1 MQFSFFLLTI
11 EPNLAKHKQ
20 SSSITQPNPSNSAH
34 TERHSHSPTF
44 SRSITLTSTMP
55 LSMPTPR
62 RFLTLCLACA
72 SALPSSALPQTLA
85 RPGWVGSGIT
95 TDLWWKHAVIYQ
107 INPANFDPN
116 NGSALHGVTQHLDY
130 IHSLGTDAVLLTPIQ
145 PDATHAQTIDPA
157 LGTLDD
163 LDDLIHEASR
173 RNIRV
178 LLDLD
183 PAIPAADLP
192 NIARFW
198 LNRGIAGFHVSGA
211 NDVARAQ
218 ASTLRK
224 ATGSYLGQRIVIADV
239 DPTLSPDL
247 RQRTYRAPDLQSPQ
261 LLLDTRPG
269 TSTTLSAPIIR
280 PAIET
285 LQDIVQAGH
294 SLPLLATD
302 GPAYKRSMSRY
313 GDGQHDVAIA
323 KLLATVLF
331 TTRAESLLY
340 YGQELGA
347 CAPST
352 SDATTPLITWDAP
365 PALAKGKPATTPET
379 TTPNAA
385 LEDAD
390 PTSLLNWYRQLSSLR
405 HGNATLNSGSL
416 ITINRD
422 DQNILVLVR
431 KPQTVSAI
439 SPVMVIL
446 LNLTDH
452 PVPLSLKADT
462 MRLHLRG
469 SFLRTV
475 LRSDNNIGTMHLE
488 SMTLP
493 PYTAYIGELRY

>member
-1 MQFSFFLLTI
+1 
-11 EPNLAKHKQ
+11 
-20 SSSITQPNPSNSAH
+20 
-34 TERHSHSPTF
+34 
-44 SRSITLTSTMP
+44 
-55 LSMPTPR
+55 MPTPR
-62 RFLTLCLACA
+62 RLFTLCLACA
-72 SALPSSALPQTLA
+72 FVLSSSAAPQTLA

-95 TDLWWKHAVIYQ
+95 TDLWWKHAVVYQ
-107 INPANFDPN
+107 INPASFDPT

-145 PDATHAQTIDPA
+145 PDATHAQEIDPTI
-157 LGTLDD
+157 GTLDD

-173 RNIRV
+173 RNMRV

-192 NIARFW
+192 NVARFW
-198 LNRGIAGFHVSGA
+198 LNRGIAGFHVTGA
-211 NDVARAQ
+211 TDIARAQ
-218 ASTLRK
+218 AATLRR
-224 ATGSYLGQRIVIADV
+224 ATSSYLGQRIVIADV
-239 DPTLSPDL
+239 DPTLPPDL
-247 RQRTYRAPDLQSPQ
+247 RQRTYKAPDTQSPQ

-269 TSTTLSAPIIR
+269 TSTTLSAATIR

-285 LQDIVQAGH
+285 LQDILQAGH

-302 GPAYKRSMSRY
+302 GPTYKRSMSRY
-313 GDGQHDVAIA
+313 GDGKHDVAIA
-323 KLLATVLF
+323 KLLATLLF

-340 YGQELGA
+340 YGQELGVL
-347 CAPST
+347 APST
-352 SDATTPLITWDAP
+352 PDATSPLITWDAP
-365 PALAKGKPATTPET
+365 PASPKGKPAPAPET
-379 TTPNAA
+379 STPNAA

-390 PTSLLNWYRQLSSLR
+390 PASLLNWYRQLSSLR

-422 DQNILVLVR
+422 DQNVLVLVR
-431 KPQTVSAI
+431 KPQTVTAI

-446 LNLTDH
+446 VNLTDH
-452 PVPLSLKADT
+452 PVPLSIKADT

-475 LRSDNNIGTMHLE
+475 LRSDDNIGTMHLE

-493 PYTAYIGELRY
+493 AYTAYIGELRY

>member
-1 MQFSFFLLTI
+1 
-11 EPNLAKHKQ
+11 
-20 SSSITQPNPSNSAH
+20 
-34 TERHSHSPTF
+34 
-44 SRSITLTSTMP
+44 
-55 LSMPTPR
+55 MPTPR
-62 RFLTLCLACA
+62 RLLSLCLACA
-72 SALPSSALPQTLA
+72 IIFPASAVPQTLA

-107 INPANFDPN
+107 VNPANFNPN
-116 NGSALHGVTQHLDY
+116 NGTSLHGVTQRLDY
-130 IHSLGTDAVLLTPIQ
+130 IHSLGTDALLLTPIQ
-145 PDATHAQTIDPA
+145 PDPAHAQTIDPA

-183 PAIPAADLP
+183 PAVPTTDLP
-192 NIARFW
+192 NVARFW
-198 LNRGIAGFHVSGA
+198 LNRGIAGFHVTGTDDNA
-211 NDVARAQ
+211 HAQ

-224 ATGSYLGQRIVIADV
+224 ATGSYLGQRIVIADA
-239 DPTLSPDL
+239 DPTLTPDL
-247 RQRTYRAPDLQSPQ
+247 RQRTYKASDVQSPQ
-261 LLLDTRPG
+261 LVLDTRPG
-269 TSTTLSAPIIR
+269 TSTTLNAATIR

-302 GPAYKRSMSRY
+302 GPTYKRSMSRY
-313 GDGQHDVAIA
+313 GDGQHDLAIA
-323 KLLATVLF
+323 KLIATLLF

-340 YGQELGA
+340 YGQELGVR
-347 CAPST
+347 
-352 SDATTPLITWDAP
+352 DATTPLINWEAP
-365 PALAKGKPATTPET
+365 PEKNKSAPAPET

-390 PTSLLNWYRQLSSLR
+390 PNSLLNWYRQLSSLH

-422 DQNILVLVR
+422 DQNVLVIVR

-439 SPVMVIL
+439 SPVLVIL
-446 LNLTDH
+446 LNLTAK

-475 LRSDNNIGTMHLE
+475 LRSDDNMGTMHLE

-493 PYTAYIGELRY
+493 PYTVYIGELHY

>member
-1 MQFSFFLLTI
+1 
-11 EPNLAKHKQ
+11 
-20 SSSITQPNPSNSAH
+20 
-34 TERHSHSPTF
+34 
-44 SRSITLTSTMP
+44 
-55 LSMPTPR
+55 MPTPR

-446 LNLTDH
+446 LNFTDH

>member
-1 MQFSFFLLTI
+1 MTI
-11 EPNLAKHKQ
+11 RHEIESILAPGVSLDIPEPRTRAGNAPPPHRTSRVASK
-20 SSSITQPNPSNSAH
+20 TTSAMI
-34 TERHSHSPTF
+34 S
-44 SRSITLTSTMP
+44 
-55 LSMPTPR
+55 SMPTPR
-62 RFLTLCLACA
+62 RLLTLCLALTLTT
-72 SALPSSALPQTLA
+72 SALAQTLA
-85 RPGWVGSGIT
+85 RPGWAGSGMNI
-95 TDLWWKHAVIYQ
+95 DLWWKHAVVYQ
-107 INPANFDPN
+107 VNPADFSPTG
-116 NGSALHGVTQHLDY
+116 GSPLHGVTQRLDY
-130 IHSLGTDAVLLTPIQ
+130 IQSLGVDAVLLTPIQ
-145 PDATHAQTIDPA
+145 PDPTHAQAINPA

-173 RNIRV
+173 RNIRI

-192 NIARFW
+192 NVARFW
-198 LNRGIAGFHVSGA
+198 LNRGIAGFHVIGNTDTA
-211 NDVARAQ
+211 HAQ

-239 DPTLSPDL
+239 DPTLPPDL
-247 RQRTYRAPDLQSPQ
+247 RQRTYKAPDPQSPQ

-302 GPAYKRSMSRY
+302 GPTYKRSMSRY
-313 GDGQHDVAIA
+313 GDGKHDVAIA
-323 KLLATVLF
+323 KLLATLLF

-340 YGQELGA
+340 YGQELGVR
-347 CAPST
+347 APAT
-352 SDATTPLITWDAP
+352 PDTTTPLITWDAP
-365 PALAKGKPATTPET
+365 PAPAKGKPASTPET

-422 DQNILVLVR
+422 DQNVLVLVR
-431 KPQTVSAI
+431 KPQTVTAI
-439 SPVMVIL
+439 SPVLVIL

-452 PVPLSLKADT
+452 TVPLSLKADT
-462 MRLHLRG
+462 TRLHLRG

-475 LRSDNNIGTMHLE
+475 LRSDDNIGTMHLE

-493 PYTAYIGELRY
+493 AYTAYIGELRY

>member
-1 MQFSFFLLTI
+1 
-11 EPNLAKHKQ
+11 
-20 SSSITQPNPSNSAH
+20 
-34 TERHSHSPTF
+34 
-44 SRSITLTSTMP
+44 
-55 LSMPTPR
+55 MPTPR
-62 RFLTLCLACA
+62 RLLTLCLACA
-72 SALPSSALPQTLA
+72 SVLTSSALPQTLA

-95 TDLWWKHAVIYQ
+95 TDLWWKHAAIYEV
-107 INPANFDPN
+107 NPATFDPTS
-116 NGSALHGVTQHLDY
+116 GSALHGVTQHLDY
-130 IHSLGTDAVLLTPIQ
+130 IHSLGTDALLLTPIQ

-157 LGTLDD
+157 IGTLDD
-163 LDDLIHEASR
+163 LDDLVHEASR

-183 PAIPAADLP
+183 PAIPATDLP
-192 NIARFW
+192 NVARFW
-198 LNRGIAGFHVSGA
+198 LNRGIAGFHVTGTT
-211 NDVARAQ
+211 DVARAQ

-247 RQRTYRAPDLQSPQ
+247 RQRTYRAPDPQSPQ

-269 TSTTLSAPIIR
+269 TSTTLSAAIIR

-285 LQDIVQAGH
+285 LQDIVEAGH

-302 GPAYKRSMSRY
+302 GPTYKRSMSRY
-313 GDGQHDVAIA
+313 SDGQHDVAIA
-323 KLLATVLF
+323 KLLATILF
-331 TTRAESLLY
+331 STRAESLLY
-340 YGQELGA
+340 YGQELGVRT
-347 CAPST
+347 PSI
-352 SDATTPLITWDAP
+352 SDVTIPLITWDAP
-365 PALAKGKPATTPET
+365 GAPAKGNPAPAPET
-379 TTPNAA
+379 ATPNAA

-422 DQNILVLVR
+422 EQNVLVLVR
-431 KPQTVSAI
+431 KPETVSAI

-462 MRLHLRG
+462 VRLHLRG

-475 LRSDNNIGTMHLE
+475 LRSDDNIGTMHLE

-493 PYTAYIGELRY
+493 AYTAYIGELRY

>member
-1 MQFSFFLLTI
+1 M
-11 EPNLAKHKQ
+11 
-20 SSSITQPNPSNSAH
+20 H
-34 TERHSHSPTF
+34 THTNRHSHPPTF
-44 SRSITLTSTMP
+44 SRSITLASTMP

-62 RFLTLCLACA
+62 RLLSLCLACA
-72 SALPSSALPQTLA
+72 TVLPPFALSQTLA

-107 INPANFDPN
+107 VNPANFNPN
-116 NGSALHGVTQHLDY
+116 NGSSLHGVTQRIDY
-130 IHSLGTDAVLLTPIQ
+130 IHSLGTDALLLTPIQ
-145 PDATHAQTIDPA
+145 LDPTHAQAIDPA

-163 LDDLIHEASR
+163 LDDLIREASSR
-173 RNIRV
+173 HIRI

-183 PAIPAADLP
+183 PAISNTDLP
-192 NIARFW
+192 NVARFW
-198 LNRGIAGFHVSGA
+198 LNRGIAGFHVTGTDDNA
-211 NDVARAQ
+211 HAQ

-224 ATGSYLGQRIVIADV
+224 ATGSYLGERVVIADA
-239 DPTLSPDL
+239 DLTLTPDL
-247 RQRTYRAPDLQSPQ
+247 RQRTYRPSNPQFPQ
-261 LLLDTRPG
+261 LVLDTRPG
-269 TSTTLSAPIIR
+269 TSTTLNATIIR

-285 LQDIVQAGH
+285 LQDILQAGH

-313 GDGQHDVAIA
+313 ADGQHDLAIA
-323 KLLATVLF
+323 KLIATLLF

-340 YGQELGA
+340 YGQELGVR
-347 CAPST
+347 
-352 SDATTPLITWDAP
+352 DAATPLIDWEAP
-365 PALAKGKPATTPET
+365 PEKNKSTPRPET

-390 PTSLLNWYRQLSSLR
+390 PNSLLNWYRQLSSLH

-422 DQNILVLVR
+422 DQNVLVMVR

-439 SPVMVIL
+439 SPVLVIL
-446 LNLTDH
+446 LNLTAQ
-452 PVPLSLKADT
+452 PVPLSLKADIT
-462 MRLHLRG
+462 RLHLRG

-475 LRSDNNIGTMHLE
+475 LRSDDSMGTMHLE

-493 PYTAYIGELRY
+493 PYTAYIGELHY